1 MLCLDI
7 PPKAFSGAMGLF
19 CPLERE
25 VVLVP
30 DNVLFNDVEA
40 FDLVS
45 FDLKDNL
52 GKGLVE
58 FDEFFDENSES
69 KAIFEQKLDLCCV
82 YSL

>member
-1 MLCLDI
+1 
-7 PPKAFSGAMGLF
+7 
-19 CPLERE
+19 
-25 VVLVP
+25 
-30 DNVLFNDVEA
+30 
-40 FDLVS
+40 LVS